1 MVIHIIQAHKNKCQM
16 LNFILGQP
24 KMAMH
29 MSRKRKVE
37 DGVDCDMVFLEQD
50 DQSQNP
56 HRIQ

>member
-1 MVIHIIQAHKNKCQM
+1 M